1 MASSEETLLPLK
13 AGDNLVTVSFHP
25 DGAERA
31 AALERAWAFTL
42 LPSRFWGCSDAQ
54 RLPQFRGA
62 RERKMLLETGAWF
75 LATSWQAEC
84 FGSCPRALHLN
95 SEDPGII
102 ISS

>member
-54 RLPQFRGA
+54 
-62 RERKMLLETGAWF
+62 
-75 LATSWQAEC
+75 
-84 FGSCPRALHLN
+84 
-95 SEDPGII
+95 
-102 ISS
+102 